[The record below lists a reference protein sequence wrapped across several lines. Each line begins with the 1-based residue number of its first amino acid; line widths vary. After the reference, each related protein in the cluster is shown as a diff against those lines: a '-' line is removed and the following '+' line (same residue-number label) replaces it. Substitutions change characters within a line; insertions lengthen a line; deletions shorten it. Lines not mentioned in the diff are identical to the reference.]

1 MSTITRYSETC
12 KVRQADSN
20 KTVDA
25 VIQEFVEHSKLVVI
39 LNKSVKLPM
48 KWNGKIY
55 EGRMAGLDFVS
66 EGPVVSKTQ
75 TGIRG
80 I

>member
-1 MSTITRYSETC
+1 MSVITRHGDTC
-12 KVRQADSN
+12 KVKQADSN
-20 KTVDA
+20 KTVEA
-25 VIQEFVEHSKLVVI
+25 VIQEFVEHSKLIVI

-48 KWNGKIY
+48 KWNGKVY

-66 EGPVVSKTQ
+66 DGPVVSKTQ